1 MAFLLLIKCN
11 NFLLKHVTL
20 LGLQLRFSIN
30 DPKFVFLRSKTAAE
44 NFNASLFAQHNSHG
58 QPVVGSLVGLYH
70 SLSRISNLINPV
82 FAHHPQGCRVKQ
94 IEGGWRSISR
104 RRKLHFTILS
114 WTISN
119 ATAIAQCLKVWKLE
133 FFSSFLVF
141 IELGTSRP

>member
-20 LGLQLRFSIN
+20 LGLQLRCSIN
-30 DPKFVFLRSKTAAE
+30 DPKFVFFAVKNCSRKI
-44 NFNASLFAQHNSHG
+44 NASLFAQHNSHG

-104 RRKLHFTILS
+104 RRKLHSTICRFYFELNYQHLS
-114 WTISN
+114 FSR
-119 ATAIAQCLKVWKLE
+119 V
-133 FFSSFLVF
+133 SSFLLNSALRDRNF
-141 IELGTSRP
+141 GRLS

>member
-1 MAFLLLIKCN
+1 MLHFWQTKNLICITDGFSAFDQMQQFSTQTR
-11 NFLLKHVTL
+11 NFVR
-20 LGLQLRFSIN
+20 LRVSIN

-94 IEGGWRSISR
+94 IEGG
-104 RRKLHFTILS
+104 
-114 WTISN
+114 
-119 ATAIAQCLKVWKLE
+119 
-133 FFSSFLVF
+133 
-141 IELGTSRP
+141 

>member
-1 MAFLLLIKCN
+1 MGFHLWIKCN
-11 NFLLKHVTL
+11 SFLLKHVTL
-20 LGLQLRFSIN
+20 SGLQLRFSIN

-94 IEGGWRSISR
+94 IEGG
-104 RRKLHFTILS
+104 
-114 WTISN
+114 
-119 ATAIAQCLKVWKLE
+119 
-133 FFSSFLVF
+133 
-141 IELGTSRP
+141 